1 MKSRWD
7 DAEAADFPG
16 SLEERVYSPRLLGR
30 DPSARDR
37 GKTPPRAS

>member
-16 SLEERVYSPRLLGR
+16 SLGERVSLLYVKVT
-30 DPSARDR
+30 ARDR